1 MKAAVYRTYGPPE
14 VVHIEDVPKPE
25 VKDNEVLIHV
35 RATTV
40 STGDW
45 RLRSLDLPKGFG
57 PFGRLAIGLTGPRKP
72 ILGSELAGVVEATGK
87 TVTRF
92 KVGDEVFAFPGSK
105 MGGHAEYR
113 AMPEDG
119 NVALKPANLS
129 FGEAAA
135 LSFGGSTAL
144 DFFRRGKLAS
154 GETVLVNGASGAV
167 GSACVQIAKHL
178 GARVTGVTSAANAD
192 LVRSIGA
199 DRVVD
204 YRTQDFT
211 ATGDKYDIIVDTVGN
226 APYGR
231 SRNALKEDG
240 RLLAVLNSFGELVS
254 APWINMRS
262 RQRVVV
268 GPAAERAEDMAV
280 LAELAAAGRYKPV
293 IDAVIPFDQIVEAH
307 RRVESGRKR
316 GSVVVS
322 MPA

>member
-1 MKAAVYRTYGPPE
+1 MKAAVYRQYGPPE

-25 VKDNEVLIHV
+25 IKDNEVLIRV

-45 RLRSLDLPKGFG
+45 RLRSLDLPPGFG
-57 PFGRLAIGLTGPRKP
+57 AFGRLAIGLTGPRKP
-72 ILGSELAGVVEATGK
+72 ILGSELAGVVEAVGSA
-87 TVTRF
+87 VTRF

-105 MGGHAEYR
+105 MGAHAEYR

-119 NVALKPANLS
+119 NIALKPANLS

-135 LSFGGSTAL
+135 LCFGGSTAL

-154 GETVLVNGASGAV
+154 GESVLVNGASGTV

-199 DRVVD
+199 DRVID

-211 ATGDKYDIIVDTVGN
+211 TTGEKYDVIVDTIGN
-226 APYGR
+226 APYAR
-231 SRNALKEDG
+231 SRAALKEDG

-254 APWINMRS
+254 APWINMRG

-268 GPAAERAEDMAV
+268 GPAAERVEDMAM
-280 LAELAAAGRYKPV
+280 LAELAGAGRFKPL
-293 IDAVIPFDQIVEAH
+293 IDVTLLFDQIVEAH